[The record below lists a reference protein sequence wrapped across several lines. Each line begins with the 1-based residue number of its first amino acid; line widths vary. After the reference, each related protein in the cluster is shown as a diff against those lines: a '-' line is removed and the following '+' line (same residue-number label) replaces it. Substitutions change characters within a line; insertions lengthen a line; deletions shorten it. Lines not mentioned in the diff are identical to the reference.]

1 MEGMELLCFQII
13 TANGTAK
20 SCYME
25 ALAEAKKGNFEAAER
40 LIREGDEAAVEG
52 HKVHGELLAKEAGG
66 EKTELSLLLMHAED
80 QAMSSEM
87 IRILAVELIE
97 IYKNR

>member
-40 LIREGDEAAVEG
+40 LIGEGDEAAVEG